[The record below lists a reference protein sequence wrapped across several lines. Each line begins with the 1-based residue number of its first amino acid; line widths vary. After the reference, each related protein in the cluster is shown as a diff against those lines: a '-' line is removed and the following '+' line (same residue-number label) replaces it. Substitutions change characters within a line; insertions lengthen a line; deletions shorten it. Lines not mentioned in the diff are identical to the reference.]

1 MAKKMNL
8 NSYLG
13 KEISCSCGHKH
24 FSTVKRIDID
34 TGAVKRLPVHITEL
48 GYKNVFI
55 VADKNTWKAAG
66 EAAAQELYKAGIH
79 YDKII
84 LNYDEVIPD
93 EHVIGEILAAV
104 VPGSDLILG
113 VGSGTLNDLCKL
125 ISFRMGLDYI
135 IYATAPS
142 MDGFVSIGSAV
153 ILNHVKTTLDCH
165 GPVAVIGDVDVLSQA
180 PMRLIAAGLGDT
192 LGKYTCLFDWKL
204 SRLINDEYYCEEV
217 VQMVETAIAT
227 VMDYSNEVQNR
238 NPAAI
243 KAVTEALVLT
253 GIGMSFI
260 GNSRPASGCEHHFS
274 HFWEMKAFMHGKFP
288 ALHGTQ
294 VGVGTIVALYL
305 YHMLENED
313 VDFKAVKASGFD
325 KEAWIKEIR
334 EVYEVAA
341 DGIIAVEEKS
351 QKNDIG
357 ERNKRLEVIE
367 KNWDQIKNMIKEELP
382 AVAEMEKLFAGLD
395 APINPTQI
403 DVSLDE
409 LYESVI
415 YAKEVRP
422 RYTVL
427 QLIWD
432 LGLSRKYAQKTKER
446 FANNN

>member
-1 MAKKMNL
+1 MAKALDL
-8 NSYLG
+8 NSYIDR
-13 KEISCSCGHKH
+13 EITCSCGHKH
-24 FSTVKRIDID
+24 YSEVKLIDID
-34 TGAVKRLPVHITEL
+34 QGAVKRLPGHIKEL
-48 GYKNVFI
+48 GYKKIFM
-55 VADKNTWKAAG
+55 VADKNTWAAAG
-66 EAAAQELYKAGIH
+66 EAAAAELEKAGLA
-79 YDKII
+79 YDKVI
-84 LNYDEVIPD
+84 LDYDEVIPD

-104 VPGSDLILG
+104 VQDSDLILA

-125 ISFRMGLDYI
+125 ISYRMGLDYI

-142 MDGFVSIGSAV
+142 MDGFVSIGAPV
-153 ILNHVKTTLDCH
+153 ILNHVKTTIDAH

-217 VQMVETAIAT
+217 VKMVEQAIST
-227 VMDYSNEVQNR
+227 VMEYSNDVQNR
-238 NPAAI
+238 NPEAI

-253 GIGMSFI
+253 GIAMSFV

-274 HFWEMKAFMHGKFP
+274 HFWEMKAFMHGKYP

-294 VGVGTIVALYL
+294 VGVGTIIALKL
-305 YHMLENED
+305 YHMLENEQ
-313 VDFKAVKASGFD
+313 VDFAKVKASTFD
-325 KEAWIKEIR
+325 KEAWIREIH
-334 EVYEVAA
+334 EVYEDAA

-351 QKNDIG
+351 QKNNID
-357 ERNKRLEVIE
+357 ERNIRLEVIE
-367 KNWDQIKNMIKEELP
+367 KNWDKIQSMIREELP
-382 AVAEMEKLFAGLD
+382 QVKDMEDLFAGLN

-432 LGLSRKYAQKTKER
+432 LGLSKAYAEETRKYFGA
-446 FANNN
+446 

>member
-1 MAKKMNL
+1 MAKALDL
-8 NSYLG
+8 NSYIDR
-13 KEISCSCGHKH
+13 EITCSCGHKH
-24 FSTVKRIDID
+24 YSEVKLIDID
-34 TGAVKRLPVHITEL
+34 QGAVKRLPEHIKEL
-48 GYKNVFI
+48 GYKKIFM
-55 VADKNTWKAAG
+55 VADKNTWAAAG
-66 EAAAQELYKAGIH
+66 EAAAAELEKAGLA
-79 YDKII
+79 YDKVI
-84 LNYDEVIPD
+84 LDYDEVIPD

-104 VPGSDLILG
+104 VQDSDLILA

-125 ISFRMGLDYI
+125 ISYRMGLDYI

-142 MDGFVSIGSAV
+142 MDGFVSIGAPV
-153 ILNHVKTTLDCH
+153 ILNHVKTTIDAH

-217 VQMVETAIAT
+217 VKMVEQAIST
-227 VMDYSNEVQNR
+227 VMEYSNDVQNR
-238 NPAAI
+238 NPEAI

-253 GIGMSFI
+253 GIAMSFV

-274 HFWEMKAFMHGKFP
+274 HFWEMKAFMHGKYP

-294 VGVGTIVALYL
+294 VGVGTIIALKL
-305 YHMLENED
+305 YHMLENEQ
-313 VDFKAVKASGFD
+313 VDFAKVKASTFD
-325 KEAWIKEIR
+325 KEAWIREIH
-334 EVYEVAA
+334 EVYEDAA

-351 QKNDIG
+351 QKNNID
-357 ERNKRLEVIE
+357 ERNIRLEVIE
-367 KNWDQIKNMIKEELP
+367 KNWDKIQSMIREELP
-382 AVAEMEKLFAGLD
+382 QVKDMEDLFAGLN

-432 LGLSRKYAQKTKER
+432 LGLSKAYAEETRKYFGA
-446 FANNN
+446 

>member
-1 MAKKMNL
+1 MAKALDL
-8 NSYLG
+8 NSYIDR
-13 KEISCSCGHKH
+13 EITCSCGHKH
-24 FSTVKRIDID
+24 YSEVKLIDID
-34 TGAVKRLPVHITEL
+34 QGAVKRLPEHIKEL
-48 GYKNVFI
+48 GYKKIFM
-55 VADKNTWKAAG
+55 VADKNTWAAAG
-66 EAAAQELYKAGIH
+66 EAAAAELEKAGLV
-79 YDKII
+79 YDKVI
-84 LNYDEVIPD
+84 LDYDEVIPD

-104 VPGSDLILG
+104 VQDSDLILA

-125 ISFRMGLDYI
+125 ISYRMGLDYI

-142 MDGFVSIGSAV
+142 MDGFVSIGAPV
-153 ILNHVKTTLDCH
+153 ILNHVKTTIDAH

-217 VQMVETAIAT
+217 VKMVEQAIST
-227 VMDYSNEVQNR
+227 VMEYSNDVQNR
-238 NPAAI
+238 NPEAI

-253 GIGMSFI
+253 GIAMSFV

-274 HFWEMKAFMHGKFP
+274 HFWEMKAFMHGKYP

-294 VGVGTIVALYL
+294 VGVGTIIALKL
-305 YHMLENED
+305 YHMLENEQ
-313 VDFKAVKASGFD
+313 VDFAKVKASTFD
-325 KEAWIKEIR
+325 KEAWIREIH
-334 EVYEVAA
+334 EVYEDAA

-351 QKNDIG
+351 QKNNID
-357 ERNKRLEVIE
+357 ERNIRLEVIE
-367 KNWDQIKNMIKEELP
+367 KNWDKIQSMIREELP
-382 AVAEMEKLFAGLD
+382 QVKDMEDLFAGLN

-432 LGLSRKYAQKTKER
+432 LGLSKAYAEETRKYFGA
-446 FANNN
+446 

>member
-1 MAKKMNL
+1 MAKALDL
-8 NSYLG
+8 NSYIDR
-13 KEISCSCGHKH
+13 EITCSCGHKH
-24 FSTVKRIDID
+24 YSEVKLIDID
-34 TGAVKRLPVHITEL
+34 QGAVKRLPEHIKEL
-48 GYKNVFI
+48 GYKKIFM
-55 VADKNTWKAAG
+55 VADKNTWAAAG
-66 EAAAQELYKAGIH
+66 EAAAAELEKAGLA
-79 YDKII
+79 YDKVI
-84 LNYDEVIPD
+84 LDYDEVIPD

-104 VPGSDLILG
+104 VQDSDLILA

-125 ISFRMGLDYI
+125 ISYRMGLDYI

-142 MDGFVSIGSAV
+142 MDGFVSIGAPV
-153 ILNHVKTTLDCH
+153 ILNHVKTTIDTH

-217 VQMVETAIAT
+217 VKMVEQAIST
-227 VMDYSNEVQNR
+227 VMEYSNDVQNR
-238 NPAAI
+238 NPEAI

-253 GIGMSFI
+253 GIAMSFV

-274 HFWEMKAFMHGKFP
+274 HFWEMKAFMHGKYP

-294 VGVGTIVALYL
+294 VGVGTIIALKL
-305 YHMLENED
+305 YHMLEKEQ
-313 VDFKAVKASGFD
+313 VDFAKVKASTFD
-325 KEAWIKEIR
+325 KEAWIREIH
-334 EVYEVAA
+334 EVYEDAA

-351 QKNDIG
+351 QKNNID
-357 ERNKRLEVIE
+357 ERNIRLEVIE
-367 KNWDQIKNMIKEELP
+367 KNWDKIQSMIREELP
-382 AVAEMEKLFAGLD
+382 QVKDMEDLFAGLN
-395 APINPTQI
+395 APINPTEI

-432 LGLSRKYAQKTKER
+432 LGLSKAYAEETRKYFGA
-446 FANNN
+446 